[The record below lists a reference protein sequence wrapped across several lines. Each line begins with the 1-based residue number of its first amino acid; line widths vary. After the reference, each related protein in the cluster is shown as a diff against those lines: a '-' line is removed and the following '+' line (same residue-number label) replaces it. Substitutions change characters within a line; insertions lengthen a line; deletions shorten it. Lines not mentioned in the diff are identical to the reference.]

1 MIPEFLDKFRTQI
14 ENYRLETIKILAHPN
29 KDGQKLNIRQ
39 SKFLGQPYIP
49 KSQTYPTCSDGT
61 PMILMAQINFSETP
75 QLDNYPQSGILQL
88 FVHPTDWYNMEKTD
102 YKIVF
107 HELDNEEPLS
117 DFSFLTDKLYEESP
131 VYCEHT
137 LTFSKEIEFGG
148 REDFRFQMDFD
159 GLDYFDFQET
169 LPKEQQEQMDNLF
182 YVIGHKIGGYAYF
195 TQSDP
200 REYDEKSKHDVLLLQ
215 IDTDDEIMFG
225 DSGVANIFINIEDLK
240 NRKFENAYF
249 NWDCC

>member
-14 ENYRLETIKILAHPN
+14 ESYRLETIRILAHPN
-29 KDGQKLNIRQ
+29 KDGKKLNIRQ

-49 KSQTYPTCSDGT
+49 KSQTYPTYSDGT
-61 PMILMAQINFSETP
+61 PMILLAQINFSETP

-102 YKIVF
+102 YKILF
-107 HELDNEEPLS
+107 HESDKEEPLS

-169 LPKEQQEQMDNLF
+169 LPKEQQEQMDKLF
-182 YVIGHKIGGYAYF
+182 YVIGHKIGGYAFF

-200 REYDEKSKHDVLLLQ
+200 RGNDEKSKHDVLLLQ

-225 DSGVANIFINIEDLK
+225 DSGVANIFLNIEDLK